1 MTFSMSEMLAGQFRL
16 ELASWSGNFLKRLSE
31 RQPAATWAE
40 TSAWAVSLPHT
51 RPHPSL
57 AFLSSSSFPCFP
69 LLLGTTSNMSFPQPY
84 RGYPDAKYHKL
95 TLAAEGVLLLSFN
108 RPPVNAWIDP
118 KWQEL
123 GCILRKVREDPDVA
137 VIVVAGEGRCF
148 TAGLDLTNQS
158 LATIMQNQPDAAR
171 KALIMRSHLRDF
183 QEAVSWFEYVEKP
196 VIAAAHGVAFGLAI
210 DIMSACDIRYA
221 TKDTRFSVKEVDAGL
236 AADIGTLQR
245 FPKIVGNDSLARE
258 LCYTAR
264 EFGATEAREIGFLS
278 KVVDGG
284 RQEVVGK
291 YTMPCCISLLP
302 FDQFFSSLTEYVA
315 LTIT

>member
-1 MTFSMSEMLAGQFRL
+1 
-16 ELASWSGNFLKRLSE
+16 
-31 RQPAATWAE
+31 
-40 TSAWAVSLPHT
+40 
-51 RPHPSL
+51 
-57 AFLSSSSFPCFP
+57 
-69 LLLGTTSNMSFPQPY
+69 MSFPQPY
-84 RGYPDAKYHKL
+84 AGYSDAKYHKL

-123 GCILRKVREDPDVA
+123 TQILRKARDDPDVSA
-137 VIVVAGEGRCF
+137 IVVAGEGRCF
-148 TAGLDLTNQS
+148 TAGLDLNEQS
-158 LATIMQNQPDAAR
+158 LASVIAQAPDAAR
-171 KALIMRSHLRDF
+171 KAFAMRSHLRDF
-183 QEAVSWFEYVEKP
+183 QEAISWFEYVEKP

-221 TKDTRFSVKEVDAGL
+221 TKDTRFSIKEVDAGL

-264 EFGATEAREIGFLS
+264 EFNAAEAREIGFLS

-284 RQEVVGK
+284 RQAVVGK
-291 YTMPCCISLLP
+291 YFAAQTSVHNITLPRYSHFLNIVPDCSCCR
-302 FDQFFSSLTEYVA
+302 
-315 LTIT
+315 